1 MITIL
6 YALSSGGCGA
16 MARQRNNFFSQIVY
30 NLTDEVFLKRL
41 GQIEGIVSKV
51 LSIAM
56 ILVIL
61 VTVIDLGIVLY
72 ISFFI
77 SDSVGF
83 FKTTLTEI
91 FGLFLSVLI
100 ALEILENITAY
111 IRKHVVQVELVIA
124 TALTAVGRKLIILD
138 LEKVSGVSLIG
149 LAIALFALSVS
160 YLIVRTVHR

>member
-1 MITIL
+1 
-6 YALSSGGCGA
+6 
-16 MARQRNNFFSQIVY
+16 MARQSNSRFRNLVRNWE
-30 NLTDEVFLKRL
+30 DAVFLKRL

-56 ILVIL
+56 IVVIL

-72 ISFFI
+72 RSLLIT
-77 SDSVGF
+77 DSSGF

-111 IRKHVVQVELVIA
+111 IRRHVVQVELVIA

-149 LAIALFALSVS
+149 LALAILALSVS
-160 YLIVRTVHR
+160 YYIVRSVHR

>member
-1 MITIL
+1 
-6 YALSSGGCGA
+6 
-16 MARQRNNFFSQIVY
+16 MARQSDSLLRKLAHNFR
-30 NLTDEVFLKRL
+30 DDVFLKRL
-41 GQIEGIVSKV
+41 GQIEGSVSKV
-51 LSIAM
+51 LSVAM
-56 ILVIL
+56 VVVIL
-61 VTVIDLGIVLY
+61 VTVIDLGLVLY
-72 ISFFI
+72 RSLFI
-77 SDSVGF
+77 SDDVGF

-111 IRKHVVQVELVIA
+111 IRRHVVQVELVIA

-149 LAIALFALSVS
+149 LAIAIFSLSVS

>member
-1 MITIL
+1 
-6 YALSSGGCGA
+6 
-16 MARQRNNFFSQIVY
+16 MARQSNSRFRNLVRNWE
-30 NLTDEVFLKRL
+30 DDVFLKRL

-51 LSIAM
+51 LSVAM
-56 ILVIL
+56 IVVIL

-72 ISFFI
+72 RSLLIT
-77 SDSVGF
+77 DSTGF

-111 IRKHVVQVELVIA
+111 IRRHVVQVELVIA

-138 LEKVSGVSLIG
+138 LEKVSGVSLVG
-149 LAIALFALSVS
+149 LALAIIALSLS
-160 YLIVRTVHR
+160 YYIVRSVHR